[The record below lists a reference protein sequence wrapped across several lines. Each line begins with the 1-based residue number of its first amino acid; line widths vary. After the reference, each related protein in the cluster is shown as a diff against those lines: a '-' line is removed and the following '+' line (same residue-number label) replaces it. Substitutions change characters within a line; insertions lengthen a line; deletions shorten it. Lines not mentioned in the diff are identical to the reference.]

1 MTFVPE
7 LGPACPNCGRPM
19 TLASAEAVAEDQ
31 NTFECPH
38 SILVYVADEHVPVT
52 GLRKLDDQSSS

>member
-1 MTFVPE
+1 
-7 LGPACPNCGRPM
+7 M

-38 SILVYVADEHVPVT
+38 CILVYVADEHVPVT